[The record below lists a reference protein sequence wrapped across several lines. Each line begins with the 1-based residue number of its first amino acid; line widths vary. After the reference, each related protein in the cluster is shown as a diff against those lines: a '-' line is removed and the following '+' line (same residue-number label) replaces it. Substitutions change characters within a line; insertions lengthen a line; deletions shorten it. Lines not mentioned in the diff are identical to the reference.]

1 MSVNNFAKPRDW
13 IPSLALLFVS
23 IFINGCKREAPP
35 GPPKLVPVSGK
46 ITHEGKPLAGA
57 VVVFN
62 PSGTEGNLSI
72 GETDANGEFKLSH
85 MNFPGCSAG
94 QYKVGVSLK
103 MNSKGKPVTLSE
115 QSALAP
121 SAETMQAIEVI
132 PDQYSSLGKTMLT
145 AEVKPDGGTFSFDLQ
160 GKFLDAPVAAN
171 GNSSPSPAAPA
182 AANDPKTKMP

>member
-1 MSVNNFAKPRDW
+1 MSVDNFAKPKGW
-13 IPSLALLFVS
+13 LAGLGLLS
-23 IFINGCKREAPP
+23 ILIFANGCKKEAPP

-46 ITHEGKPLAGA
+46 ITHDGKPFARA

-94 QYKVGVSLK
+94 QYKVGISLK

-121 SAETMQAIEVI
+121 SAETMRAVEII

-145 AEVKPDGGTFSFDLQ
+145 AEVKPDGGTFNFNLE
-160 GKFLDAPVAAN
+160 GKFLDPPAAAD
-171 GNSSPSPAAPA
+171 GNANPAPAAPS

>member
-1 MSVNNFAKPRDW
+1 MSLDNFAKKPVW
-13 IPSLALLFVS
+13 VASLGLVSLL
-23 IFINGCKREAPP
+23 IFANGCKKEAPP

-46 ITHEGKPLAGA
+46 VMHQGKPLAGA

-121 SAETMQAIEVI
+121 SAETMQAVEII

-145 AEVKPDGGTFSFDLQ
+145 AEVKPEGGTFSFNLE
-160 GKFLDAPVAAN
+160 GKFLDPPSAAN
-171 GNSSPSPAAPA
+171 NNSSTANAAPEG
-182 AANDPKTKMP
+182 ANDPKSKMP

>member
-1 MSVNNFAKPRDW
+1 MPGISLPKSKGNFATCL
-13 IPSLALLFVS
+13 LATF
-23 IFINGCKREAPP
+23 IFANGCKKEAPP

-46 ITHEGKPLAGA
+46 VTHEGKPLAGA

-103 MNSKGKPVTLSE
+103 LNSKGKTVSLSE

-121 SAETMQAIEVI
+121 SAETMRAVEVI
-132 PDQYSSLGKTMLT
+132 PDQYSSLGKTTLT
-145 AEVKPDGGTFSFDLQ
+145 AIVKPEGGTFSFNLE
-160 GKFLDAPVAAN
+160 GKLLDPPPSTDDKTTPV
-171 GNSSPSPAAPA
+171 SIAPA
-182 AANDPKTKMP
+182 ATNDSKTKMP